1 MPETTLRQ
9 HLGGHDA
16 AAAGRIDVVN
26 FARAARG
33 DRVAC

>member
-9 HLGGHDA
+9 HLGGHD